1 MPKTKEELQQLKNR
15 YESLNNELKELTE
28 EELRLVI
35 GGFANVE
42 LEQAGNNYN
51 NFMQSQEEAQQEVN
65 QDQSRIEYAHNDIDA
80 LNRKISSTER
90 QKYKN

>member
-15 YESLNNELKELTE
+15 YESLNKELKELTE
-28 EELRLVI
+28 EELRQVI

-65 QDQSRIEYAHNDIDA
+65 QAQSRIEYAHNDIDA
-80 LNRKISSTER
+80 LNKKISSQER